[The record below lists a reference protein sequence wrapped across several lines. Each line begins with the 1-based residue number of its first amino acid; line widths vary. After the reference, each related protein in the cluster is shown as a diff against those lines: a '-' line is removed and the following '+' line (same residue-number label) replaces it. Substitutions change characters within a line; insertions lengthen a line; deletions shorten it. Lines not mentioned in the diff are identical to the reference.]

1 MMNHSILLMARKL
14 LIAGVLVLVLAIGTF
29 FGWTIFSTRVPELLP
44 PPQNPEAQTQRLT
57 SVLLIRKVED
67 LKETAIYLQHR
78 EEGRELL
85 RMGTVEEEEEQEEEP
100 EILEDEDGGEE
111 ELSEGGDTE
120 S

>member
-1 MMNHSILLMARKL
+1 MKKL
-14 LIAGVLVLVLAIGTF
+14 LIAGVLVLVLATGAF

-85 RMGTVEEEEEQEEEP
+85 RILRQAQESLGMAEEEEEVEVPEDENSDEEEP
-100 EILEDEDGGEE
+100 
-111 ELSEGGDTE
+111 SEGEDNE